1 MIVRYKIAFVVN
13 KKIAPSSY
21 GILDGKNYLRIFR
34 NESGMEFH
42 DLQSSDPAQDIKS
55 EKEREVITFEEMT
68 LGIYETAKYM
78 LYHNQK

>member
-1 MIVRYKIAFVVN
+1 M
-13 KKIAPSSY
+13 
-21 GILDGKNYLRIFR
+21 RIFR